1 MRKSSVTPTSTPQSF
16 TLITLMIQYS
26 EKVIKEL
33 YKRKL
38 ITINDTTALK
48 ENTMIFP
55 MTIEHFVKQLGVKF
69 EIFNKI
75 TINL

>member
-1 MRKSSVTPTSTPQSF
+1 MT
-16 TLITLMIQYS
+16 
-26 EKVIKEL
+26 KEL

-55 MTIEHFVKQLGVKF
+55 MTIEHFVKHLGVKF
-69 EIFNKI
+69 KIFNELQLIFIADNYSLDHLKDFDLLLNKFHRQVI
-75 TINL
+75 

>member
-55 MTIEHFVKQLGVKF
+55 MTIEHFVKHLGVKF